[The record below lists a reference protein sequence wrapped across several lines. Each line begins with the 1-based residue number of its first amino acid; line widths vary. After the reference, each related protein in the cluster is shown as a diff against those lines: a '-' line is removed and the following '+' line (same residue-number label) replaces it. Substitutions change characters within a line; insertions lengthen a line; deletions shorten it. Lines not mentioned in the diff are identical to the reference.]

1 MNQLFSRFAWL
12 TLSGAALALSACAN
26 DDNNDNEVKPAEA
39 LQTETASN
47 LGPAPTSTTN
57 PTTGQPGTPRHY
69 AFYNL
74 ATKSEVPYTDSA
86 TTKWDIAVRTTTI
99 LVNGGSSGPGQGGAI
114 VQDGLFSQI
123 TAAPATG
130 YKVDSPTAYAIPT
143 GSGKG
148 WYNYNSTTH
157 VVSPIAGKVILL
169 RTAAGKY
176 AKLEIVSYY
185 KDAPASPTGTEPRG
199 YYTFRYVYQ
208 PDGSTNLK

>member
-1 MNQLFSRFAWL
+1 MNQLFSRFALL
-12 TLSGAALALSACAN
+12 TLSGAVLTLSACSN
-26 DDNNDNEVKPAEA
+26 DDNDDNEVKPAEA
-39 LQTETASN
+39 LKTEMASN
-47 LGPAPTSTTN
+47 LGPTPASTTT
-57 PTTGQPGTPRHY
+57 PPTGQPATPRHY

-114 VQDGLFSQI
+114 VQDGLFSEI

-130 YKVDSPTAYAIPT
+130 YNVDSRTAYAIPT

-169 RTAAGKY
+169 RTATGKY